1 MLALDSSEVRIG
13 GSPRDKTDAIRQVG
27 ALLVESGHI
36 EAGYVASMLARERV
50 ADTFLGNGI
59 AIPHGIPKDRGLILK
74 TGVAVLQVPGGV
86 EWNPGERVFLVVG
99 IAAKSDEHL
108 EILSNLTDVLSDES
122 EAQRLAQT
130 VDPQEIAS
138 RLSSHPAASAPTAAS
153 TPKNGAVED
162 GAVGFDIVIRNPH
175 GLHAR
180 PATVLVDLAKG
191 FQSAVRIR
199 YNGKSA
205 DAKSLIALLGLGA
218 GNGATVRV
226 TAEGSD
232 AEQALM
238 ILRQAIDAG
247 LEEEAE
253 AAAEAAAP
261 AAARGP
267 AIAWEGETIP
277 GVAASPGLAIGP
289 LRQFRRAKIVVAA
302 TAKDPSVELKRLDGA
317 IEGAKRELDDVF
329 EEVSKRVG
337 VGKSAI
343 FRAHKEFLEDPEL
356 LEEAR
361 RHVGGGH
368 SAGWAWQ
375 RTYEDRA
382 SALANVDDQVVAARA
397 VDLRDVGR
405 RVLRSLAET
414 LEEDAAPL
422 DKPVILIA
430 EDLSPSDTAQLDP
443 AMALGLC
450 TASGGPTSH
459 TAIIARSLDI
469 PAVVG
474 AGASALDLDDDMHA
488 ILDGDSGLLVL
499 RPTLADLTAAREIQR
514 DLEAK
519 RLTEKRACYQ
529 PAITLDGTR
538 VEVVANAAAPQEAE
552 AAVNAGGEGIGLMRT
567 EFLFLQRDSAPS
579 EDEQAEAYTT
589 MTKAL
594 NGLPIIIRTLDIGG
608 DKDVPY
614 LSQPHEAN
622 PFLGERGIRLC
633 LARPDL
639 FRIQLRAIFRAA
651 ATGPV
656 RIMYPMISIMEEL
669 TAARKITEEVR
680 REMNAPPVEIGIM
693 VEVPSAALMADQFA
707 REVDFFSIGSND
719 LTQYVLAMD
728 RLHPVL
734 AKQADGLHPA
744 VLRAIDQTV
753 RAAKAAGKWVGVC
766 GGIAGD
772 PRGVV
777 LLVGLG
783 VSELSVSI
791 PSIAAV
797 KAQIRGLK
805 LAEAQQVARRALQ
818 CRTAAEVRALR

>member
-1 MLALDSSEVRIG
+1 MLTLDSSEVRIG
-13 GSPRDKTDAIRQVG
+13 ARPRNKSDAIRQVG

-36 EAGYVASMLARERV
+36 EPGYVASMLARERV

-59 AIPHGIPKDRGLILK
+59 AIPHGIPKDRGMIRK

-86 EWNPGERVFLVVG
+86 EWNAGERVFLVVG

-108 EILSNLTDVLSDES
+108 AILSNLTDVLSDAP
-122 EAQRLAQT
+122 EADRLAHT
-130 VDPQEIAS
+130 VDPTDIAK
-138 RLSSHPAASAPTAAS
+138 RLSTPAAPSAA
-153 TPKNGAVED
+153 KNGAVVAPA
-162 GAVGFDIVIRNPH
+162 GGVAIVIGNLH

-180 PATVLVDLAKG
+180 PATELVALAKG
-191 FQSAVRIR
+191 FAAAVRISC
-199 YNGKSA
+199 NGKVA
-205 DAKSLIALLGLGA
+205 DAKSLISLLGLGA
-218 GNGATVRV
+218 GHGATVYL
-226 TAEGSD
+226 TADGAD
-232 AEQALM
+232 APQALTA
-238 ILRQAIDAG
+238 LRAAIEAG
-247 LEEEAE
+247 LGDEAE
-253 AAAEAAAP
+253 PGATTAVATAP
-261 AAARGP
+261 AAT
-267 AIAWEGETIP
+267 AIVWEAETVAGI
-277 GVAASPGLAIGP
+277 AASPGLVIGP
-289 LRQFRRAKIVVAA
+289 LRQFRRAKFVVTA
-302 TAKDPSVELKRLDGA
+302 TAKDPVAERKRLDAAIAGA
-317 IEGAKRELDDVF
+317 TRELDALF
-329 EEVSKRVG
+329 AEVSARVG
-337 VGKSAI
+337 AAKASI
-343 FRAHKEFLEDPEL
+343 FGAHKAFLEDPEL
-356 LEEAR
+356 LAEAR
-361 RHVGGGH
+361 GYIAGGH

-382 SALANVDDQVVAARA
+382 TALANVQDQLVAARA

-405 RVLRSLAET
+405 RVLRTLAER
-414 LEEDAAPL
+414 LEEDPAPL

-430 EDLSPSDTAQLDP
+430 DDLTPSDTAQLDP

-450 TASGGPTSH
+450 TVAGGPTSH

-474 AGASALDLDDDMHA
+474 AGASILDFADDTPA
-488 ILDGDSGLLVL
+488 ILDGERGLLVV
-499 RPTLADLTAAREIQR
+499 RPSAADLAAAGTLRDELAAQR
-514 DLEAK
+514 LA
-519 RLTEKRACYQ
+519 EKRACYL
-529 PAITLDGTR
+529 PAITLDGAR
-538 VEVVANAAAPQEAE
+538 IEVVANVTATQEAE

-567 EFLFLQRDSAPS
+567 EFLFLERDTAPG
-579 EDEQAEAYTT
+579 EDEQAAAYTA

-594 NGLPIIIRTLDIGG
+594 GGLPIIIRTLDIGG

-614 LSQPHEAN
+614 LAQPHEAN

-633 LARPDL
+633 LARPEL
-639 FRIQLRAIFRAA
+639 FRTQLRAIFRAA

-656 RIMYPMISIMEEL
+656 RIMYPMISLIEEL
-669 TAARKITEEVR
+669 AAARAITEDVR
-680 REMNAPPVEIGIM
+680 RELNAPPVEIGIM

-707 REVDFFSIGSND
+707 PEVDFFSIGSND

-728 RLHPVL
+728 RLHPIL

-777 LLVGLG
+777 VLLGLG

-797 KAQIRGLK
+797 KAQVRGLS
-805 LAEAQQVARRALQ
+805 LAHAQQLAQRALQ

>member
-13 GSPRDKTDAIRQVG
+13 GCPRDKTDAIRQVG

-50 ADTFLGNGI
+50 ANTFLGNGI

-86 EWNPGERVFLVVG
+86 EWNPGEQVFLVVG
-99 IAAKSDEHL
+99 IAARTDEHL

-122 EAQRLAQT
+122 ETQRLAHT
-130 VDPQEIAS
+130 ADPQDIAR
-138 RLSSHPAASAPTAAS
+138 RLSSRPVSSASSPAL
-153 TPKNGAVED
+153 NGASGTLED
-162 GAVGFDIVIRNPH
+162 AADGFETIVRNPH

-191 FQSAVRIR
+191 FASVVRIR
-199 YNGKSA
+199 YGTKTA
-205 DAKSLIALLGLGA
+205 DAKSLISLLSLGV
-218 GNGATVRV
+218 GNGATIRV
-226 TAEGSD
+226 SAQGAD
-232 AEQALM
+232 AERALTA
-238 ILRQAIDAG
+238 LRAAIDAG
-247 LEEEAE
+247 LDEEAE
-253 AAAEAAAP
+253 ASAEGAAP
-261 AAARGP
+261 AAAAGP
-267 AIAWEGETIP
+267 AIAWEGESIA
-277 GVAASPGLAIGP
+277 GVSGSPGLAIGP
-289 LRQFRRAKIVVAA
+289 LRQHRRAKIVVAA
-302 TAKDPSVELKRLDGA
+302 TAKDPAVEYKRLDA
-317 IEGAKRELDDVF
+317 ALEGAKRELDGLF

-343 FRAHKEFLEDPEL
+343 FLAHKEFLDDPEL
-356 LEEAR
+356 LEAAR
-361 RHVGGGH
+361 RHVAGGH

-375 RTYEDRA
+375 RSYEDRA
-382 SALANVDDQVVAARA
+382 NALAEVGDAIVASRA

-414 LEEDAAPL
+414 IEEEAAPL

-430 EDLSPSDTAQLDP
+430 EDLTPSDTAGLDP
-443 AMALGLC
+443 QLALGLC
-450 TASGGPTSH
+450 TAAGGPTSH

-474 AGASALDLDDDMHA
+474 AGTSLLELEDETPA
-488 ILDGDSGLLVL
+488 ILDGDNGLLVL
-499 RPTLADLTAAREIQR
+499 RPTPADLVVARDIQR
-514 DLEAK
+514 DHQA
-519 RLTEKRACYQ
+519 RRRAEKLACYQ
-529 PAITLDGTR
+529 PAITLDGAR
-538 VEVVANAAAPQEAE
+538 IEVVANVAAALEAE
-552 AAVNAGGEGIGLMRT
+552 AAVNAGGEGVGLMRT
-567 EFLFLQRDSAPS
+567 EFLFLGRDSAPS
-579 EDEQAEAYTT
+579 EDEQADVYTT
-589 MTKAL
+589 MVKAL

-639 FRIQLRAIFRAA
+639 FRTQLRAIFRAA
-651 ATGPV
+651 ETGPV
-656 RIMYPMISIMEEL
+656 RIMYPMISTMEEL
-669 TAARKITEEVR
+669 IAARKITEEVR
-680 REMNAPPVEIGIM
+680 RAMNAPPVEIGIM
-693 VEVPSAALMADQFA
+693 VEVPSTALMADQFA
-707 REVDFFSIGSND
+707 PEVDFFSIGSND

-777 LLVGLG
+777 VLVGLG

-797 KAQIRGLK
+797 KAQIRGFT
-805 LAEAQQVARRALQ
+805 LAHAQQIARRALQ
-818 CRTAAEVRALR
+818 CRTAPEVRALR

>member
-36 EAGYVASMLARERV
+36 EAGYVKSMLARERV

-108 EILSNLTDVLSDES
+108 AILSNLTDVLSDEA
-122 EAQRLAQT
+122 EAQRLART
-130 VDPQEIAS
+130 VDPQDIVR
-138 RLSSHPAASAPTAAS
+138 RLSSKTPAAS
-153 TPKNGAVED
+153 TPAPPVNGAVED
-162 GAVGFDIVIRNPH
+162 VAEGFDIVIRNPH

-180 PATVLVDLAKG
+180 PATVLVDLAKS
-191 FQSAVRIR
+191 FKSTVRIR
-199 YNGKSA
+199 HNAKVA

-218 GNGATVRV
+218 SNGAKIRV
-226 TAEGSD
+226 TAEGPD
-232 AEQALM
+232 AEAALTA
-238 ILRQAIDAG
+238 LRQAIDAG

-261 AAARGP
+261 APSGRS
-267 AIAWEGETIP
+267 AIAWEGEAIA

-302 TAKDPSVELKRLDGA
+302 TAKDPSVELKKLDGA
-317 IEGAKRELDDVF
+317 IEGAKRELDDLF
-329 EEVSKRVG
+329 AEVSRRVG

-356 LEEAR
+356 LEDAR
-361 RHVGGGH
+361 RHVVAGH

-382 SALANVDDQVVAARA
+382 TALAGVDDRLVAARA

-430 EDLSPSDTAQLDP
+430 EDLSPSDTAGLDP

-469 PAVVG
+469 PAVCG
-474 AGASALDLDDDMHA
+474 TGASVLELEDDTPA

-499 RPTLADLTAAREIQR
+499 RPTLADLTAAREVQR
-514 DLEAK
+514 DLEAQ
-519 RLTEKRACYQ
+519 RLIEKRACYQ
-529 PAITLDGTR
+529 PAITLDATR
-538 VEVVANAAAPQEAE
+538 IEVVANVAAPHEAE

-639 FRIQLRAIFRAA
+639 FRTQLRAIFRAA

-656 RIMYPMISIMEEL
+656 RIMYPMISTMEEL
-669 TAARKITEEVR
+669 MAARKFTEQVR
-680 REMNAPPVEIGIM
+680 AEMNAPPCEIGIM

-707 REVDFFSIGSND
+707 REVDFFSVGSND

-744 VLRAIDQTV
+744 VLRAIDMTV

-805 LAEAQQVARRALQ
+805 LSHAQQLAQRALQ
-818 CRTAAEVRALR
+818 CRTAPEVRALR

>member
-1 MLALDSSEVRIG
+1 MIALDSSEVRLG
-13 GSPRDKTDAIRQVG
+13 GRPRDKTEAIRQVG

-36 EAGYVASMLARERV
+36 QPGYIASMLARERV
-50 ADTFLGNGI
+50 ANTFLGNGI
-59 AIPHGIPKDRGLILK
+59 AIPHGIPKDRGLIAK
-74 TGVAVLQVPGGV
+74 TGVAVLQVPAGV

-108 EILSNLTDVLSDES
+108 EILSNLTDVLSDEA
-122 EAQRLAQT
+122 EAQRLAHT
-130 VDPQEIAS
+130 ADARDIVS
-138 RLSSHPAASAPTAAS
+138 RLSSRAPAPS
-153 TPKNGAVED
+153 TPEAPRNGAVAED
-162 GAVGFDIVIRNPH
+162 LANGFEIVIPNPH

-180 PATVLVDLAKG
+180 PATVLVDVAKS
-191 FQSAVRIR
+191 FRSSIRIR
-199 YNGKSA
+199 HNAKVA

-218 GNGATVRV
+218 GHGAKVRI
-226 TAEGSD
+226 TADGED
-232 AEQALM
+232 AEQALKA
-238 ILRQAIDAG
+238 LRAAIEGG

-253 AAAEAAAP
+253 AAAQAAAP
-261 AAARGP
+261 ALGAGP
-267 AIAWEGETIP
+267 AIAWEGESVP

-302 TAKDPSVELKRLDGA
+302 TAKDPSAELKKLDGA
-317 IEGAKRELDDVF
+317 IESAKRELDDLF
-329 EEVSKRVG
+329 EEVSMRVG

-361 RHVGGGH
+361 RHVVAGH
-368 SAGWAWQ
+368 SAGWSWQ
-375 RTYEDRA
+375 RTYEDR
-382 SALANVDDQVVAARA
+382 SNALANVDDPLVAARA

-414 LEEDAAPL
+414 LEDDAAPL
-422 DKPVILIA
+422 DTPVILIA
-430 EDLSPSDTAQLDP
+430 DDLSPSDTAQLDP
-443 AMALGLC
+443 ALALGLC

-469 PAVVG
+469 PAVCG
-474 AGASALDLDDDMHA
+474 AGASVLELADDTPA
-488 ILDGDSGLLVL
+488 VLDGDSGLLVL
-499 RPTLADLTAAREIQR
+499 KPTLADLTAARDILR
-514 DLEAK
+514 DLEKK
-519 RLTEKRACYQ
+519 RLAEKRACYQ

-538 VEVVANAAAPQEAE
+538 IEVVANVAAPQEAE

-567 EFLFLQRDSAPS
+567 EFLFLQRDAAPT
-579 EDEQAEAYTT
+579 EDEQAEAYAT

-633 LARPDL
+633 LARPEL
-639 FRIQLRAIFRAA
+639 FRTQLRAIFRAA

-656 RIMYPMISIMEEL
+656 RIMYPMISTLEEL
-669 TAARKITEEVR
+669 RAARTLTEAVR
-680 REMNAPPVEIGIM
+680 SEMKAPACEIGIM

-753 RAAKAAGKWVGVC
+753 RAAKTAGKWVGVC

-783 VSELSVSI
+783 VAELSVSI

-797 KAQIRGLK
+797 KAQIRGLE
-805 LAEAQQVARRALQ
+805 LSEAQALAQRALQ

>member
-27 ALLVESGHI
+27 ALLVQSGHI

-59 AIPHGIPKDRGLILK
+59 AIPHGIPKDRALILK

-108 EILSNLTDVLSDES
+108 EILSNLTDVLSDEA
-122 EAQRLAQT
+122 EAQRLAHT
-130 VDPQEIAS
+130 VDPQDIVR
-138 RLSSHPAASAPTAAS
+138 RLSSRAPAPS
-153 TPKNGAVED
+153 TPSPTKNGAVED
-162 GAVGFDIVIRNPH
+162 VTEGFEIVIRNPH

-180 PATVLVDLAKG
+180 PATVLVDVAKK
-191 FQSAVRIR
+191 FESVIRIKFNAR
-199 YNGKSA
+199 AA

-218 GNGATVRV
+218 GNGAKIRV

-232 AEQALM
+232 AEQALAA
-238 ILRQAIDAG
+238 LRQAIEAG

-267 AIAWEGETIP
+267 AIAWEGEAIP

-302 TAKDPSVELKRLDGA
+302 TAKDPGVELKRLDGA
-317 IEGAKRELDDVF
+317 IEGAKRELDDLF

-361 RHVGGGH
+361 RHVVGGH

-382 SALANVDDQVVAARA
+382 SALANVDDHLVAARA

-430 EDLSPSDTAQLDP
+430 EDLSPSDTAGLDP
-443 AMALGLC
+443 TMALGLC

-469 PAVVG
+469 PAVCG
-474 AGASALDLDDDMHA
+474 SGASVLELADDTPA

-499 RPTLADLTAAREIQR
+499 RPTLADLAAARAIQR
-514 DLEAK
+514 SLEAQ

-529 PAITLDGTR
+529 PAITQDGTR
-538 VEVVANAAAPQEAE
+538 IEVVANVAAPHEAE

-614 LSQPHEAN
+614 LSQPAEAN

-639 FRIQLRAIFRAA
+639 FRTQLRAIFRAA

-656 RIMYPMISIMEEL
+656 RIMYPMISTMEEL
-669 TAARKITEEVR
+669 MAARKITEQVR
-680 REMNAPPVEIGIM
+680 NEMNAPACEIGIM

-707 REVDFFSIGSND
+707 REVDFFSVGSND

-744 VLRAIDQTV
+744 VLRAIDMTV

-797 KAQIRGLK
+797 KAQIRGLT
-805 LAEAQQVARRALQ
+805 LAQAQQVAQRALQ

>member
-13 GSPRDKTDAIRQVG
+13 GHPRDKTDAIRQVG

-50 ADTFLGNGI
+50 ANTFLGNGI

-86 EWNPGERVFLVVG
+86 EWNPGEKVFLVVG
-99 IAAKSDEHL
+99 IAARSDEHL
-108 EILSNLTDVLSDES
+108 EILSNLTDVLSDEN
-122 EAQRLAQT
+122 ETRRLAQT
-130 VDPQEIAS
+130 ADPQDIAR
-138 RLSSHPAASAPTAAS
+138 RLSSRPPAS
-153 TPKNGAVED
+153 TPKPATNGAVED
-162 GAVGFDIVIRNPH
+162 IADGFEVVVRNPH

-180 PATVLVDLAKG
+180 PATVLVDLAKH
-191 FQSAVRIR
+191 FVSVVRIR
-199 YNGKSA
+199 YNDRVA
-205 DAKSLIALLGLGA
+205 DAKSLIALLSLGV
-218 GNGATVRV
+218 GNGATIRV
-226 TAEGSD
+226 SADGAD
-232 AEQALM
+232 AQQALAT
-238 ILRQAIDAG
+238 LRTAIEAG
-247 LEEEAE
+247 LDEEAE
-253 AAAEAAAP
+253 ASAEAAAP
-261 AAARGP
+261 ATAAAP
-267 AIAWEGETIP
+267 TIAWEGESIA
-277 GVAASPGLAIGP
+277 GVAGSPGLVIGP
-289 LRQFRRAKIVVAA
+289 LRQHRRAKIVVAA
-302 TAKDPSVELKRLDGA
+302 TAKDPAAEYKRLDGA
-317 IEGAKRELDDVF
+317 LEGAKRELDQLFD
-329 EEVSKRVG
+329 EVSKRVG

-343 FRAHKEFLEDPEL
+343 FLAHKEFLDDPEL
-356 LEEAR
+356 LEAAR
-361 RHVGGGH
+361 KHIADGH

-375 RTYEDRA
+375 RSYEDRA
-382 SALANVDDQVVAARA
+382 NALAEVRDLIVASRA

-405 RVLRSLAET
+405 RVLRSLAQT
-414 LEEDAAPL
+414 IEEEAAPL

-430 EDLSPSDTAQLDP
+430 EDLTPSDTAQLDP
-443 AMALGLC
+443 ALALGLC
-450 TASGGPTSH
+450 TAAGGPTSH

-474 AGASALDLDDDMHA
+474 AGTSVLELEDDTPA
-488 ILDGDSGLLVL
+488 ILDGDNGLLVL
-499 RPTLADLTAAREIQR
+499 RPSLADLVVARDIQR
-514 DLEAK
+514 DHEAQ
-519 RLTEKRACYQ
+519 RQAEKLACYQ
-529 PAITLDGTR
+529 PAITLDGAR
-538 VEVVANAAAPQEAE
+538 IEVVANVAAAQEAE
-552 AAVNAGGEGIGLMRT
+552 AAVNAGGEGVGLMRT
-567 EFLFLQRDSAPS
+567 EFLFLGRDSAPT
-579 EDEQAEAYTT
+579 EDEQAAVYGT

-639 FRIQLRAIFRAA
+639 FRTQLRAIFRAA
-651 ATGPV
+651 EIGPV
-656 RIMYPMISIMEEL
+656 RIMYPMVSTMEEL
-669 TAARKITEEVR
+669 IAARKITEEVR
-680 REMNAPPVEIGIM
+680 RAMNAPPVEIGIM
-693 VEVPSAALMADQFA
+693 VEVPSTALMADQFA
-707 REVDFFSIGSND
+707 PEVDFFSVGSND

-777 LLVGLG
+777 ILVGLG

-797 KAQIRGLK
+797 KAQIRGLT
-805 LAEAQQVARRALQ
+805 LAHAQQLAQRALQ
-818 CRTAAEVRALR
+818 CRTAPEVRALR